1 MRAIRAELI
10 KLRRSASLLV
20 VVLLPIAVVVAGAA
34 TKLARGELLVDGW
47 NSMWVQSIV
56 FYGLFPL
63 AVGIAIIGSLVW
75 RVEHR
80 GGSWNALMTDARS
93 TASLVLAK
101 AAVVAGLVGAMQVVL
116 LTTIVVVGTVGFG
129 LEGLPPIEHVGTV
142 GLLILATVPLAVLQS
157 TLSMLLRSFAAPVAI
172 SLLAAGISVGA
183 LMVFG
188 TPAVL
193 LPHALVARTTQL
205 GTGTFA
211 DDGSVGLVEI
221 ASIGGSALVGAAVLA
236 AVSVAVLDRRDARA

>member
-1 MRAIRAELI
+1 MWP
-10 KLRRSASLLV
+10 S
-20 VVLLPIAVVVAGAA
+20 VARIFW
-34 TKLARGELLVDGW
+34 ARGVRHAFGNEGW
-47 NSMWVQSIV
+47 DSIWVQSVV

-63 AVGIAIIGSLVW
+63 AVGVAIVGSLIW

-80 GGSWNALMTDARS
+80 GGTWNALMTDARS

-101 AAVVAGLVGAMQVVL
+101 AAVVAGLAGAMQLVL
-116 LTTIVVVGTVGFG
+116 LTSIVVVGKVGFG
-129 LEGLPPIEHVGTV
+129 LEGLPPIEYVGTV
-142 GLLILATVPLAVLQS
+142 GLLIVATVPLAVLQS

-172 SLLAAGISVGA
+172 SLIAAGISVGA
-183 LMVFG
+183 LMVIG

-211 DDGSVGLVEI
+211 DDGNAGIAEI
-221 ASIGGSALVGAAVLA
+221 ASIGGAAIVVTVVIT
-236 AVSVAVLDRRDARA
+236 AVSVAVLDRRDAKV